1 MTTHAVP
8 NTEEVQLLIPAGF
21 AQGLLN
27 YLSRQPYG
35 DVFTMID
42 ALRSLPRAV
51 MAPKAEPKKVDAPA
65 PDATSAP
72 SPAVAL
78 ASEGT

>member
-1 MTTHAVP
+1 MTTHAAP

-21 AQGLLN
+21 AQVLVN

-35 DVFTMID
+35 DVFTLID

-51 MAPKAEPKKVDAPA
+51 MAPKVEPKAEPAPA
-65 PDATSAP
+65 DAAAP